1 MTRTVGVPV
10 GGSVFVGVP
19 VAGVALPAGARV
31 GTRLAVAPT
40 VAVARAVA
48 VEEGSA
54 AIGDGVAVGFVAACA
69 QAISSSVANAPRT
82 TQRAMMRNT
91 RQDGRADCSHG
102 GRA

>member
-1 MTRTVGVPV
+1 MPA
-10 GGSVFVGVP
+10 GGGVFVGVP

-31 GTRLAVAPT
+31 GAGLAVT
-40 VAVARAVA
+40 LRVAVAGTVA

-69 QAISSSVANAPRT
+69 QAISSSVKNAPRT
-82 TQRAMMRNT
+82 NQRAMTRNT
-91 RQDGRADCSHG
+91 RHDRRADCSRG